1 MRKITRD
8 SVNAFLNRQTFKRQ
22 NMEVTSF
29 DDSFYLK
36 LHGNTIAVLHGDGTL
51 MITNAGW
58 ESNTTKERLNGLI
71 NEYLGYPNC
80 IGRGIHQKN
89 FVWYLDGEEWNGKLT
104 EVKQ

>member
-1 MRKITRD
+1 
-8 SVNAFLNRQTFKRQ
+8 
-22 NMEVTSF
+22 MEVTSF
-29 DDSFYLK
+29 DGRFYLK
-36 LHGNTIAVLHGDGTL
+36 LHDNIIGVLHEDGTL

-58 ESNTTKERLNGLI
+58 ESKTTKERLNGLI

-89 FVWYLDGEEWNGKLT
+89 FVWYLNGKEWNGKLI